1 MKCSVWCVILHCQT
15 TPLQIYHRRSYG
27 CPYNTYIPD
36 VLFSQEETGR
46 CRPRDGTIT
55 IFLSTKQWHC
65 TTLTPA
71 NIYFFFCV
79 NCFHWKEMCSYIG
92 YAFSNASTNILKI
105 WICRVFVMHYSCM
118 LSQIL
123 AQCVLITSCLTLCE
137 TAKLKDTS
145 ACPKSLNYLPMLTLK
160 TIFIHT
166 AHATVTH
173 FYTEASE

>member
-1 MKCSVWCVILHCQT
+1 MPSKRWYYYNIFVDQT
-15 TPLQIYHRRSYG
+15 MAL
-27 CPYNTYIPD
+27 YNPDPSKYIFFLLCE
-36 VLFSQEETGR
+36 LFSLKRNVQLYSL
-46 CRPRDGTIT
+46 CL
-55 IFLSTKQWHC
+55 FQCK
-65 TTLTPA
+65 
-71 NIYFFFCV
+71 Y
-79 NCFHWKEMCSYIG
+79 Y
-92 YAFSNASTNILKI
+92 ILKI

-123 AQCVLITSCLTLCE
+123 AQGILITSCLTLCA